1 MALNK
6 RQNKILE
13 FINNKQS
20 AMRFEI
26 EEFIN
31 QAYDN
36 VSKVTIIRDLDLLYK
51 NKLIDKTG
59 KARSVTYLSL
69 IKNEILR
76 PYNVEEYFSQ
86 NPDDRN
92 IKYEQ
97 FNFGVFDNLHSI
109 FSSNELADL
118 EQTNQIYR
126 EKIDN
131 LSPIALKKEFER
143 LLIELSWKSSQI
155 EGNTYS
161 LLDTEVLIKN
171 NIQADGHRREEAVMI
186 LNHKKALEYIFE
198 NQTYFQDLTLRKIE
212 ELHEILT
219 DDMDI
224 PRGMRTSPVGIVGT
238 NYKPLTNQ
246 HQIREA
252 MEKLVELINKT
263 KSIIEKALIA
273 VIMISYIQPFEDGNK
288 RTGRILANAI
298 MYSYGY
304 CPLSYRSVKD
314 TDYKKAV
321 IIFYENNSLEYFK
334 RIFVEQFKFAVEK
347 YF

>member
-92 IKYEQ
+92 VKYEQ

-109 FSSNELADL
+109 FSFNELADL

-171 NIQADGHRREEAVMI
+171 NIQADGHKREEAVMI

-224 PRGMRTSPVGIVGT
+224 PRGMRTSSVGIVGT

>member
-92 IKYEQ
+92 IKYER

-171 NIQADGHRREEAVMI
+171 NIQADGHKREEAVMI
-186 LNHKKALEYIFE
+186 LNHKKALENIFE

>member
-1 MALNK
+1 MELNK
-6 RQNKILE
+6 RQSKILE
-13 FINNKQS
+13 FINNKQTAS
-20 AMRFEI
+20 RFEI

-31 QAYDN
+31 QTYDN

-51 NKLIDKTG
+51 NKLIDRTG
-59 KARSVTYLSL
+59 KARNVKYVSL
-69 IKNEILR
+69 IKNEILK
-76 PYNVEEYFSQ
+76 PYNVEEYFIQ
-86 NPDDRN
+86 NPDDRKV
-92 IKYEQ
+92 KYEQ

-109 FSSNELADL
+109 FSTNELADL
-118 EQTNQIYR
+118 EQINQIYR
-126 EKIDN
+126 KNIGS
-131 LSPIALKKEFER
+131 LSPITLKKEFER

-161 LLDTEVLIKN
+161 LIDTEVLIKN
-171 NIQADGHRREEAVMI
+171 NIQAEGHKREEAVMI
-186 LNHKKALEYIFE
+186 INHKKALEYIFE

-219 DDMDI
+219 AGMNI
-224 PRGMRTSPVGIVGT
+224 SRGMRTSPVGIVGT

-263 KSIIEKALIA
+263 SSIIEKALIA

-298 MYSYGY
+298 LYSYGY

-321 IIFYENNSLEYFK
+321 ILFYENNSLEYFK
-334 RIFVEQFKFAVEK
+334 RIFVEQFKFAVAK

>member
-20 AMRFEI
+20 AVRFEI

-76 PYNVEEYFSQ
+76 PCNVEEYFSQ

-92 IKYEQ
+92 VKYEQ

-109 FSSNELADL
+109 FSFNELADL

-171 NIQADGHRREEAVMI
+171 NIQADGHKREEAVMI

-224 PRGMRTSPVGIVGT
+224 PRGMRTSSVGIVGT